1 MGFSIIGVSKG
12 LDRLG
17 RELDQLSRN
26 IERLNRQHAEPT
38 IDVDTKKAEAK
49 VGAFAR
55 DLQSKVERAVRSLPD
70 IKLGADASAA
80 DRRIQEIRRQLA
92 ALSDKRVGIDIDAAT
107 ANAQINRL
115 SAELS
120 RLSRQSASLQVRADT
135 AKAAADLQG
144 VSALARRVDGQRV
157 AISVNASDVSRA
169 ISLLGLLTAA
179 LAGASALVGPAAAG
193 IAALGPLSTAGAQGI
208 GALAAGFSGVGD
220 AVKALNQA
228 ETKAAA
234 GTATS
239 AASRVNSA
247 QAIASAQRAV
257 QRAVEQSDRAGITGA
272 QQVADARRSL
282 AAAQVNAAQQT
293 AAAEQSLAGVQQ
305 SAADAQKDL
314 TRARAD
320 EVERLQDLKIS
331 AAGAA
336 LDVDA
341 AWIRLKR
348 AKQAMDEGAASG
360 VAGLDLAEL
369 DLAYRQ
375 AVQGLT
381 EATDRAADLR
391 EEQARSSKAG
401 VEGSDQVQ
409 AAHRRVAETAEQ
421 VQRAEKELAQTRSDG
436 AAQVAQAQEQV
447 QRAVQQASWAQ
458 QDAAASIAD
467 AQRALSNAYQ
477 DTGTQGAAS
486 LNKVKEAL
494 EGLSPEAQH
503 FAHFLVDEVIPG
515 LHGIRDAVQA
525 TLLPR
530 METALRNMGR
540 LAPVISAG
548 LAETGKVIGDLS
560 IKGSEMMS
568 SGPWQRDFATIM
580 SSNNRALGSF
590 GEAGLS
596 IADAFRSITVAA
608 GPMLERFARFAGTA
622 AQAFDSFIT
631 GKRAT
636 GELDEFFSQMSDTLA
651 ELGHIAGQIIT
662 SFLRISQAMGPL
674 GMVLLRTLGDLVQW
688 VGELAAAHPAMTQ
701 LIGVLAI
708 GAAAF
713 SKLGVA
719 MAGIVAL
726 KGTVLGGWTAIGAAI
741 NALAPAAVATRLSG
755 VQRGMEAAALSAGVF
770 TEKMTGSA
778 AAGERVATAGGK
790 FASAATKIGGALP
803 VVVAALIGVT
813 LATDALN
820 SSFDEMAA
828 GMAQG
833 GIAVE
838 RMRAEL
844 ARNDAEM
851 ERSRTLA
858 GGYAHF
864 LGYDWARAHLAGVQ
878 STDEFNRKLAEQ
890 RESMTALQRASYD
903 AGVAQGNYQL
913 ALDRFGPT
921 SWQAATAGGALAL
934 ATQQVKEKQDAAAE
948 AAKSLTDKLI
958 EQRNAMLGNFDAEIR
973 YQAAVD
979 ALSASV
985 AANGATLDL
994 NTAAGRANR
1003 QALNEMTNAAG
1014 AHLQAMADNGAGL
1027 DAVTAKE
1034 REYRDQLFNAAVQ
1047 AGYSREAAR
1056 AYVDQLYL
1064 TPKNIS
1070 TQMHL
1075 DTGPATRA
1083 LHDWIVSAQGK
1094 QFAVEVTGNITA
1106 GAVRRASGGPIHGPG
1121 TTTSDSILA
1130 RLSNDEHVWSAREV
1144 RGAGGHQRVAHL
1156 RSAAASGQLPRFALG
1171 GPVRRIP
1178 GFAAGGVIDDD
1189 SFESNDLLDP
1199 NRGRPGYTQA
1209 EDGSWVAPGYYRELA
1224 TESAKA
1230 AEVFDGRFNPAMKT
1244 QSAAGEDLTAALQR
1258 LTGQLPLLTTA
1269 TTLSGTQIQ
1278 TTWARN
1284 TAAVTAAQQQQT
1296 AQQNILA
1303 ANHASATAR
1312 MTAALAGMQG
1322 RHAASWQAITAQS
1335 GASIGAITGPQFGG
1349 LHRGMDL
1356 VQGHSTNMANWVG
1369 GQYARLRGLTADP
1382 IRWALDFPINRG
1394 LVPAWGAIDRF
1405 FALGRPMGPV
1415 PVGFARGTED
1425 HRAQIARPGQMRIW
1439 NEPETHGEAYIPLA
1453 RTKRGRSTKILGAVA
1468 DEFGYALE
1476 PKFYADGGLWRQMFG
1491 IVKGQFPSATLN
1503 SAYRPGDPG
1512 YHGKGKA
1519 TDLGGPML
1527 AIDRWLA
1534 SRFPNST
1541 ELIHTPGINLWHGA
1555 PHVYNAA
1562 TRAEHFSHVHW
1573 AMENAG
1579 MLGAQA
1585 AAGAMGA
1592 TDVRGMIEPYFN
1604 DTRRMVA
1611 DIHRFHGPGNM
1622 PAAMTRMG
1630 NDAVSG
1636 AIGKASE
1643 LMATAVAPGAGAG
1656 VQRWR
1661 PVGLRALAIE
1671 GQPASEWSRM
1681 AMQMQSESGG
1691 NPTAVNRRDINWQ
1704 RGQPSVGLMQV
1715 IGPTYRTH
1723 RHPQFDTGPYMYGTS
1738 VNPLSNI
1745 LASTRY
1751 TLSRYGSLAAGWK
1764 GQGYDLGGI
1773 LRSGR
1778 FGVNTS
1784 GRPERILSPAQTAAF
1799 ERLVD
1804 VLNTHRGL
1812 APVVLSS
1819 PQQPAL
1825 SGVADRIDQR
1835 AILGFIEQAVQR
1847 FAASVN
1853 LDGARLRIEDDGRG
1867 GIARIAQ
1874 RQQRDLNRSG
1884 WSG

>member
-92 ALSDKRVGIDIDAAT
+92 ALSDKRVRIDTDAAM

-120 RLSRQSASLQVRADT
+120 RLSRQSASLQVGADT

-179 LAGASALVGPAAAG
+179 LAGASAVVVPAAAG

-320 EVERLQDLKIS
+320 EGERLQDLKIS

-341 AWIRLKR
+341 AWIRLTR

-477 DTGTQGAAS
+477 DTGTQGTAS

-708 GAAAF
+708 G
-713 SKLGVA
+713 
-719 MAGIVAL
+719 
-726 KGTVLGGWTAIGAAI
+726 
-741 NALAPAAVATRLSG
+741 
-755 VQRGMEAAALSAGVF
+755 
-770 TEKMTGSA
+770 A

-1209 EDGSWVAPGYYRELA
+1209 ADGSWVAPGYYRELA

-1269 TTLSGTQIQ
+1269 TTLSGTHIQ

-1643 LMATAVAPGAGAG
+1643 LMATAVATGAGAG

-1681 AMQMQSESGG
+1681 ARQMQSESGG
-1691 NPTAVNRRDINWQ
+1691 TPTGGNRRDINWQ

-1751 TLSRYGSLAAGWK
+1751 KLSRYGSLAAGS
-1764 GQGYDLGGI
+1764 QGEGYGLGGI

-1778 FGVNTS
+1778 CGVNTS